1 MDYFTSGAGAEKF
14 GSVLSSMIPTDTVPM
29 PTFQDALKAADWM
42 VEDLDRSWR
51 EWVSK
56 GSPAAK

>member
-1 MDYFTSGAGAEKF
+1 
-14 GSVLSSMIPTDTVPM
+14 M

-51 EWVSK
+51 EWMSK

>member
-1 MDYFTSGAGAEKF
+1 
-14 GSVLSSMIPTDTVPM
+14 MIPTDAAAM
-29 PTFQDALKAADWM
+29 PTYLDALKAADIT

-56 GSPAAK
+56 GSPGGK